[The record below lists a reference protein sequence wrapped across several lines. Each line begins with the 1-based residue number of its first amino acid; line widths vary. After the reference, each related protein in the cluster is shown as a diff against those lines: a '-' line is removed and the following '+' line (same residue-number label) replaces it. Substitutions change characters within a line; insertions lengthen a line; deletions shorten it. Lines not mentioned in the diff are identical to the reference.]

1 MQKPEPE
8 VIQMVDEA
16 DAILVELVRATRM
29 GRGRVIAVA
38 LEHML
43 NGYLGDPSAP
53 LQDIIARVRDARSVP
68 EIGADAIEV
77 AKLPR

>member
-1 MQKPEPE
+1 MEKPEPE
-8 VIQMVDEA
+8 TIQMVDEA

-43 NGYLGDPSAP
+43 NDYMGEPGAA
-53 LQDIIARVRDARSVP
+53 LQDIIARVRETRTVP

-77 AKLPR
+77 AKIPK